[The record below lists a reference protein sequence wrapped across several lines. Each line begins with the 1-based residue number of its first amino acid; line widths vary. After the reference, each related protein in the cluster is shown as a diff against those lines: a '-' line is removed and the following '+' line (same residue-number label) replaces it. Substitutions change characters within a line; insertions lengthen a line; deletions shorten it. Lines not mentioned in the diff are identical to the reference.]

1 MSILTLLTSDPGR
14 FGGWGRHP
22 GLTLTPLAL
31 AFMPG
36 SASAQS
42 FDLSGGDPLYLF
54 GGAVMGAILVG
65 LIGLRIIDR
74 KNKKLADI
82 EAATVRLQQTAAQF
96 IQLLFAGPDPVYYW
110 SRVTLTE
117 AASPGLTELLQV
129 NAGAPFDAIADM
141 LVAEDA
147 ARLKDAVK
155 RLRRAH
161 QFFDMDVV
169 SNDKR
174 RFRVTGAPARIPDN
188 GGTVLAHGV
197 WFTGIMTGQTNEL
210 VEDGSALKREVAR
223 LRLLIDALP
232 VPIWR
237 RDADLK
243 LTDCNEAY
251 VQAVEAPSL
260 AAAIVEDREIGAGVI
275 PNAGKGLAKSAS
287 AHQESMTRH
296 YHVVVNGDRR
306 LLRITEQPLGN
317 EEDPGMI
324 GFAIDGTEVEELQY
338 DLAQHVRTHAEVL
351 ENLSTAIAI
360 FGPDTKLKFFNA
372 AYLALLD
379 LDEDWLWNEP
389 SLLELLEKMREQ
401 RLLPEMVD
409 FQSYR
414 DNEVKKFTDLMEPE
428 EDLLHLPDGKTLR
441 RVTSPHPFGGLLY
454 TLEDVTDKFAMERNY
469 NTLIAVQRSTLD
481 SLHEAVAVMGADGRL
496 QLCNAAFADMWEIP
510 QTLLE
515 DSPHIAELIE
525 ASRHFWGRDDDWPDF
540 KARMV
545 GRITNHNGMNGKLAR
560 SDGSILEY
568 AVTPLPDGGV
578 MLTYMDVTDSA
589 RVEQALRDRYEAL
602 RTADQMKSDFIA
614 TVSGELVRPLDSIL
628 NEADTLIERRGGF
641 TNRPLENIR
650 SETRALLALVDD
662 MRDLAT
668 LGSGQVALELDAVD
682 PRKLLKSLEALTRAR
697 LLERNVSLRLYC
709 AKGIGWMVVDERRL
723 KQALFI
729 LVNNALRTAPSGSE
743 VSITARR
750 TKNIVTITLG
760 AGKES
765 PQLRLFDD
773 IDPTEP
779 GSAKAALGMSMVR
792 AVMEVHGGELHMGE
806 DGREITCAL
815 PAGEAG
821 FD

>member
-1 MSILTLLTSDPGR
+1 MRTSSTPDRRR
-14 FGGWGRHP
+14 FGRWGRRLSLITAP
-22 GLTLTPLAL
+22 AL
-31 AFMPG
+31 MPYP
-36 SASAQS
+36 AMAQS
-42 FDLSGGDPLYLF
+42 FDLSGGESLYLF
-54 GGAVMGAILVG
+54 AGAVMGAVPAGLVA
-65 LIGLRIIDR
+65 LRMISG
-74 KNKKLADI
+74 KEKKRA
-82 EAATVRLQQTAAQF
+82 EAQQSAARLQKTAAQF
-96 IQLLFAGPDPVYYW
+96 TQLLFAGPDPVYYW
-110 SRVTLTE
+110 SRVTSTE
-117 AASPGLTELLQV
+117 AASPGLTDLLHV
-129 NAGAPFDAIADM
+129 NAGARFDAIAET
-141 LVAEDA
+141 LVAGDA
-147 ARLKDAVK
+147 VRLKEAVK
-155 RLRRAH
+155 HLRRAH
-161 QFFDMDVV
+161 QRFDLEI
-169 SNDKR
+169 SLRDKR
-174 RFRVTGAPARIPDN
+174 RFRVTGAPARMPGS
-188 GGTVLAHGV
+188 GGAVLAHGV
-197 WFTGIMTGQTNEL
+197 WFTGITADRTDEPA
-210 VEDGSALKREVAR
+210 EDGTALKRELAR

-232 VPIWR
+232 VPVWR
-237 RDADLK
+237 RDAGLN
-243 LTDCNEAY
+243 LTDCNDAY
-251 VQAVEAPSL
+251 ARAVEAPSL
-260 AAAIVEDREIGAGVI
+260 AATVAEGRELGAGVI
-275 PNAGKGLAKSAS
+275 PNAGKGLAQSAA
-287 AHQESMTRH
+287 AHKQSMTRH

-360 FGPDTKLKFFNA
+360 FGPDTRLKFFNA
-372 AYLALLD
+372 AYLALVD

-389 SLLELLEKMREQ
+389 SLPELLEKLREQ

-414 DNEVKKFTDLMEPE
+414 DSEVKKFTDLMESE

-454 TLEDVTDKFAMERNY
+454 TLEDVTDTFAMERNY

-481 SLHEAVAVMGADGRL
+481 SLHEAVAVLGADGRL
-496 QLCNAAFADMWEIP
+496 QLCNTAFADMWDIP
-510 QTLLE
+510 PPLPE
-515 DSPHIAELIE
+515 ESAHIAELIE
-525 ASRHFWGRDDDWPDF
+525 AGRRFWGRGDDWPDF

-545 GRITNHNGMNGKLAR
+545 GRITNHTGMNGKLAR

-650 SETRALLALVDD
+650 SETRSLLALVDD

-729 LVNNALRTAPSGSE
+729 LVNNTLRTAPSGSE

-750 TKNIVTITLG
+750 TKDIVSITLA

-792 AVMEVHGGELHMGE
+792 TVMEVHGGELRMGG
-806 DGREITCAL
+806 DGREITCIL